1 MSAGGIAVNSWTNYV
16 KDVVG
21 DDSKVYSIS
30 DSGVFINF
38 ESQAG
43 EQLIQK
49 ETQNIVAVANIDE
62 APPAK

>member
-16 KDVVG
+16 KDFVG

-43 EQLIQK
+43 EELIQK
-49 ETQNIVAVANIDE
+49 
-62 APPAK
+62 